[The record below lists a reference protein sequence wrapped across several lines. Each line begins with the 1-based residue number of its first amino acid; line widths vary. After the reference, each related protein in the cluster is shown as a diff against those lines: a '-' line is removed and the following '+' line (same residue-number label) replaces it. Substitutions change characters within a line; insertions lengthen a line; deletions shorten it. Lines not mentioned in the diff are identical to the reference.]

1 MSVFNNN
8 VSVCYYLIVDM
19 SRLATLSPYNIN
31 RERDKFLLGLFHF
44 ICDTSKGSEIVMMR
58 YGALEILAIHSNNRV
73 FFFPGF
79 HTKFICQPQNIYF
92 GEEWCACV
100 CVAIFT

>member
-1 MSVFNNN
+1 MRVFNNN

-44 ICDTSKGSEIVMMR
+44 ICDTSEGSEIVMMR
-58 YGALEILAIHSNNRV
+58 MDEIWCPREFGDSFQHSCFLRL
-73 FFFPGF
+73 PY
-79 HTKFICQPQNIYF
+79 KIYLSAPKNIYF
-92 GEEWCACV
+92 LYEE
-100 CVAIFT
+100 